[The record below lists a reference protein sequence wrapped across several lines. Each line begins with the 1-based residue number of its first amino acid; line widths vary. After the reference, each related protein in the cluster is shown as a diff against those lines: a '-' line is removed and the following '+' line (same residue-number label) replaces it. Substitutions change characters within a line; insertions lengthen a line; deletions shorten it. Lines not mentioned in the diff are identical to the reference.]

1 MPKTSF
7 KELLDAGVH
16 FGHLKR
22 KWNPAMAP
30 YIFMEKNGIHIID
43 LSKTEAK
50 LSEAAAAMKQI
61 AKSGRKILFVATKKQ
76 AKDIVAEKVK
86 AINMPYVTERW
97 PGGML
102 TNFPTIRKAVKK
114 MSAIDKMA
122 TDGTF
127 ETLSKRERLQIARQR
142 AKLEKNL
149 GSIAD
154 LTRLPAAMFVVD
166 VHKEYIAVRE
176 ANRLNIPVFA
186 MVDTNSDPRNIDFPI
201 PANDDAS
208 KSISLIIDFV
218 AEAIAEGLNERKLEK
233 DKEASESKAKAEKKA
248 EKKEDKGEKKAV
260 KKAEKAEKQAE
271 KVEVQKEAKEE
282 AKAEAKEEEKVDVKA
297 EAKEEAKEEAKGEA
311 KEEPE
316 AKKAE

>member
-1 MPKTSF
+1 
-7 KELLDAGVH
+7 
-16 FGHLKR
+16 
-22 KWNPAMAP
+22 MAP

-43 LSKTEAK
+43 LHKTEAK
-50 LSEAAAAMKQI
+50 LNDAASAMKQI

-76 AKDIVAEKVK
+76 AKEIVAEKVK
-86 AINMPYVTERW
+86 SVNMPYVTERW

-114 MSAIDKMA
+114 MSSIDKMA

-127 ETLSKRERLQIARQR
+127 DTLSKRERLQITRQR

-154 LTRLPAAMFVVD
+154 LTRLPAAMFIVD

-186 MVDTNSDPRNIDFPI
+186 MVDTNSDPKNIDFPI

-208 KSISLIIDFV
+208 KSISLIISFV
-218 AEAIAEGLNERKLEK
+218 TDAIAEGLNERRMEK
-233 DKEASESKAKAEKKA
+233 EKEAADTKAKKPKEEDKEEEGRAAEGQRTRSRRK
-248 EKKEDKGEKKAV
+248 
-260 KKAEKAEKQAE
+260 AE
-271 KVEVQKEAKEE
+271 KVEVADEEEEAEELEVKKVKAEAKPEAKTAVKTEPRAE
-282 AKAEAKEEEKVDVKA
+282 AKAEAKAVAEETEA
-297 EAKEEAKEEAKGEA
+297 EAEEAEEAAAGKEA
-311 KEEPE
+311 E
-316 AKKAE
+316 

>member
-7 KELLDAGVH
+7 NELLDAGVH

-43 LSKTEAK
+43 LNKTEAK
-50 LSEAAAAMKQI
+50 LEEAANALKQI

-114 MSAIDKMA
+114 MTSIDKMA

-127 ETLSKRERLQIARQR
+127 ETLSKREKLQITRQR
-142 AKLEKNL
+142 AKLEKML
-149 GSIAD
+149 GSISD
-154 LTRLPAAMFVVD
+154 LTRLPAAMFIVD
-166 VHKEYIAVRE
+166 VTKEYIAVRE
-176 ANRLNIPVFA
+176 ARRLNIPVFA
-186 MVDTNSDPRNIDFPI
+186 MVDTNSDPKNIDFPI

-208 KSISLIIDFV
+208 KSISLILDYV
-218 AEAIAEGLNERKLEK
+218 CESVAEGLNERKMEK
-233 DKEASESKAKAEKKA
+233 EKEVTAAREKKEKEKERKAAESKEKSEEKSAAKVAKPEKEAAKVEKKEQKETARAEQKEEKESAKAEK
-248 EKKEDKGEKKAV
+248 
-260 KKAEKAEKQAE
+260 
-271 KVEVQKEAKEE
+271 KEAKEE
-282 AKAEAKEEEKVDVKA
+282 ANAEKKEEK
-297 EAKEEAKEEAKGEA
+297 
-311 KEEPE
+311 
-316 AKKAE
+316 